1 MSDKIIWQSARNILD
16 TVNSLEALGDVVG
29 RSIME
34 TFQGNHVSDDGWG
47 AQGEHD
53 DWIEPMFVRNFS
65 LKRHKKSNAKI
76 TRCISIGFQ
85 LTSDASELEWNHGQ
99 RAKLL
104 VASSET
110 DHFAFGTSFPNAG
123 GEAEDMTDDEAPER
137 YSSDGF
143 RWIGERCGD
152 WFYAVPLDALKSE
165 ADVQR
170 LVANPL
176 ARLIGGDASEA
187 VLGPIKDKLCL
198 PPQHQELSAE
208 AS

>member
-16 TVNSLEALGDVVG
+16 TVNSLEALGDVIG
-29 RSIME
+29 RSIMQK
-34 TFQGNHVSDDGWG
+34 FQSNHVSDEDWEGQDENG
-47 AQGEHD
+47 
-53 DWIEPMFVRNFS
+53 WIEPMFVRNFT
-65 LKRHKKSNAKI
+65 LRGNGRANARV
-76 TRCISIGFQ
+76 TRWISIGFQ
-85 LTSDASELEWNHGQ
+85 LTSDSSELEWSHGQ

-104 VASSET
+104 VGSSKT
-110 DHFAFGTSFPNAG
+110 GQFYFGTDFPNAG

-137 YSSDGF
+137 YSSDCF

-187 VLGPIKDKLCL
+187 VLGPIKDELCL

>member
-16 TVNSLEALGDVVG
+16 TVNSLEALGDVIG

-34 TFQGNHVSDDGWG
+34 KFHDRHVVDQGREGQDEDG
-47 AQGEHD
+47 
-53 DWIEPMFVRNFS
+53 WIEPMFVRNFR
-65 LKRHKKSNAKI
+65 LRRNRNANART

-110 DHFAFGTSFPNAG
+110 DHFVFGTSFPNAG

-187 VLGPIKDKLCL
+187 VLGPIKDDLCL
-198 PPQHQELSAE
+198 PPEHQGSLAE